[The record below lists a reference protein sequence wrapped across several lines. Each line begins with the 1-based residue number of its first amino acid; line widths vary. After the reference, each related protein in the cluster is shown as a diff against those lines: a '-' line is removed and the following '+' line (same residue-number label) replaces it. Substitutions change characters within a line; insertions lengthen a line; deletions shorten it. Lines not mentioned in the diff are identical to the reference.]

1 MYINEFRTPAFACSG
16 VPIETVIRKKSV
28 LLCVTDGVDVERI
41 LIEFENENTAEAFE
55 ASLEDGARIVIDEDT
70 SLERAPAFLQSR
82 YWHYLETGN
91 EKRLNQLITILW
103 ERYGIDPDSGRARET
118 SGIVRIAVMHDD
130 GVSAYGFHG
139 MEEDLRKWMKAH
151 GFPVYDWNLNI
162 S

>member
-1 MYINEFRTPAFACSG
+1 MYIDEFRTPAFACSG
-16 VPIETVIRKKSV
+16 APIETVIRKESV

-41 LIEFENENTAEAFE
+41 LIEFEDEDTAIAFE
-55 ASLEDGARIVIDEDT
+55 ASLEEGASIVIDEDT
-70 SLERAPAFLQSR
+70 SLERAPAFLQNR

-103 ERYGIDPDSGRARET
+103 ERYGIDPDPERPRET
-118 SGIVRIAVMHDD
+118 SGIIRIAVMHDT

-139 MEEDLRKWMKAH
+139 MEADLRKWMHAH
-151 GFPVYDWNLNI
+151 GFPVTDWNLNI

>member
-1 MYINEFRTPAFACSG
+1 MYIHDFRTPAFACSG

-28 LLCVTDGVDVERI
+28 LLCTSDGVYLERI
-41 LIEFENENTAEAFE
+41 LIEFEDEDTAKAFE
-55 ASLEDGARIVIDEDT
+55 DSLEDRARIVIDEDT
-70 SLERAPAFLQSR
+70 SLERAPEFLQNR

-103 ERYGIDPDSGRARET
+103 ERYGIDPDPNRPRET
-118 SGIVRIAVMHDD
+118 SGIIRIAVMHDD

-139 MEEDLRKWMKAH
+139 MEGALREWMNAH
-151 GFPVYDWNLNI
+151 GFPVTDSNLNL